1 VGTIIPGVKQMY
13 HEAHDLLL
21 TSTLV
26 LMLQHRD
33 NFTFNLVVDLWKLGK
48 ADLIVVSSMG
58 E

>member
-13 HEAHDLLL
+13 HEADDLHL
-21 TSTLV
+21 TSPLV

-33 NFTFNLVVDLWKLGK
+33 NFVFNLAVDRWKLGK
-48 ADLIVVSSMG
+48 TDLIVVSAMG

>member
-13 HEAHDLLL
+13 HEADDLLL
-21 TSTLV
+21 TSILV
-26 LMLQHRD
+26 LMLQYRD

-48 ADLIVVSSMG
+48 TDLIVVSAMG

>member
-13 HEAHDLLL
+13 HEADDLPL

-48 ADLIVVSSMG
+48 TDLIVVSAMG